1 MYFLLSIMGQYF
13 FCLMLLCCYLE
24 IKFIC
29 AHIGIILMIKTGLKI
44 VFLYRAM
51 IVVWF
56 WWHFILSFAV
66 FFFRISSCIT
76 PQLRAKFIRQLTM
89 IACAAK
95 FFFVLLYTCFIF
107 LAAKF
112 ENLRSIQLKFMK
124 RESRV
129 VFLRGGERGEKTILF
144 DHNATLFWKLKFSKT
159 TKTVSSSQIVTL
171 LLFRLGP
178 LFLKG
183 RKEKPMEI

>member
-1 MYFLLSIMGQYF
+1 
-13 FCLMLLCCYLE
+13 MLLCCYLE

-66 FFFRISSCIT
+66 FFLRISSCIT

-95 FFFVLLYTCFIF
+95 FFLFFCI
-107 LAAKF
+107 LA
-112 ENLRSIQLKFMK
+112 
-124 RESRV
+124 
-129 VFLRGGERGEKTILF
+129 LF
-144 DHNATLFWKLKFSKT
+144 FWRQKLKICAQYSWN
-159 TKTVSSSQIVTL
+159 SW
-171 LLFRLGP
+171 
-178 LFLKG
+178 KG
-183 RKEKPMEI
+183 RAELFFKGRRERWKNDTFWS

>member
-1 MYFLLSIMGQYF
+1 MGQYF

-29 AHIGIILMIKTGLKI
+29 THIGIILMIKTGLKI

-66 FFFRISSCIT
+66 FFLRISSCIT

-95 FFFVLLYTCFIF
+95 FFLFFCI
-107 LAAKF
+107 LALFFFGGKIWKF
-112 ENLRSIQLKFMK
+112 ALNTVEIHEKGEQSC
-124 RESRV
+124 
-129 VFLRGGERGEKTILF
+129 FLRGGEREVKKRYFLIIMPHCF
-144 DHNATLFWKLKFSKT
+144 ENWNF
-159 TKTVSSSQIVTL
+159 Q
-171 LLFRLGP
+171 RL
-178 LFLKG
+178 
-183 RKEKPMEI
+183 RKQSVHHRS

>member
-1 MYFLLSIMGQYF
+1 
-13 FCLMLLCCYLE
+13 MLLCCYLE

-66 FFFRISSCIT
+66 FFLRISSCIT
-76 PQLRAKFIRQLTM
+76 PQLRSKFIRQLTM

-95 FFFVLLYTCFIF
+95 FFFCSFVYLLYFFGGKIW
-107 LAAKF
+107 KF
-112 ENLRSIQLKFMK
+112 ALNTVEIHEK
-124 RESRV
+124 
-129 VFLRGGERGEKTILF
+129 GEQSYF
-144 DHNATLFWKLKFSKT
+144 F
-159 TKTVSSSQIVTL
+159 
-171 LLFRLGP
+171 
-178 LFLKG
+178 KG
-183 RKEKPMEI
+183 RRERWKNDTFWS

>member
-1 MYFLLSIMGQYF
+1 
-13 FCLMLLCCYLE
+13 MLLCCYLE

-29 AHIGIILMIKTGLKI
+29 AHIGIIRMIKTGLKI

-51 IVVWF
+51 IEVWF

-66 FFFRISSCIT
+66 FFLRISSCIT
-76 PQLRAKFIRQLTM
+76 PQLRSKFIRQLTM

-95 FFFVLLYTCFIF
+95 FFLFFFILALFF

-112 ENLRSIQLKFMK
+112 KNLRSIQLKFMK

-129 VFLRGGERGEKTILF
+129 VFKGRRERGEKTLLF
-144 DHNATLFWKLKFSKT
+144 DHNATLFWKLEFSKT

-178 LFLKG
+178 FFLNG

>member
-1 MYFLLSIMGQYF
+1 
-13 FCLMLLCCYLE
+13 MLLCCYLE

-29 AHIGIILMIKTGLKI
+29 THIGIILMIKTGLKI

-66 FFFRISSCIT
+66 FFLRISSCIT
-76 PQLRAKFIRQLTM
+76 PQLHAKFIRQLTM

-95 FFFVLLYTCFIF
+95 FFLFFYILALFFFGGKIWKFALNTVEIHEKGEQSCFF
-107 LAAKF
+107 KG
-112 ENLRSIQLKFMK
+112 R
-124 RESRV
+124 R
-129 VFLRGGERGEKTILF
+129 ERGEKTILF
-144 DHNATLFWKLKFSKT
+144 DHNATLFWKLEFSKT

-171 LLFRLGP
+171 LLFCLGP
-178 LFLKG
+178 FFLKG